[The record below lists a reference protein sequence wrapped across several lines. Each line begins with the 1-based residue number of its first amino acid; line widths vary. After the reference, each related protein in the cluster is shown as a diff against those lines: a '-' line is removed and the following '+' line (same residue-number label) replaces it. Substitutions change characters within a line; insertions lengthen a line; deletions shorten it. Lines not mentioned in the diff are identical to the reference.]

1 MRRSRPFK
9 RSDRQIRIP
18 NSGLQAAYLKL
29 TTAKLC
35 SSIYQQSR
43 ETRLLLFKVIGT
55 QEIGCMRALAILLP
69 YAEASPVPVSQSEPF
84 AFEAIVKTMQ
94 TDVCVIG
101 GGPAGSALAAQ
112 LSVLGNRVV
121 LVERAEFPRRHLGES
136 LTPGVRTL
144 LESIG
149 AGDVF
154 GKTGAS
160 PVESVLVNWDKG
172 LRERIDPE
180 SRGTIVDR
188 GRFDALLL
196 KHARAAGVQ
205 VLQPAVFRDC
215 SPLAEG
221 WRVTVEQGGE
231 TIHVSARFLAD
242 ASGRAFA
249 TRGRKRRTGA
259 RTTAYYAYWQG
270 SDLPKRP
277 RVEAG
282 SDAWYWG
289 VPIPDGTYNTLVFVD
304 PRTYSPDVVQEMVAR
319 SGLLEGCR
327 DIHMVSPFQAADA
340 TPYIDE
346 QSVTHNSIKVG
357 DAALSIDPLSSSG
370 VQKAIQTAL
379 SGAVV
384 VNTLLRRQE
393 SRGAAVEFYRSS
405 LTDASERH
413 RRWTS
418 EYYGAAAA
426 TRKSEF
432 WRQRSSI
439 DNPAEPVPR
448 LNAGD
453 FADEQLALSLDL
465 RLVESPCIDGEF
477 VTLKTALQHPALE
490 RPVTYVGGSEMPPL
504 VRRLRPGMKPM
515 EIALLWSDQVPIRS
529 GLALTGWLLSKGL
542 LVRARDERAQ
552 KPTHQI
558 TAFRL

>member
-1 MRRSRPFK
+1 MK
-9 RSDRQIRIP
+9 
-18 NSGLQAAYLKL
+18 A
-29 TTAKLC
+29 
-35 SSIYQQSR
+35 
-43 ETRLLLFKVIGT
+43 
-55 QEIGCMRALAILLP
+55 
-69 YAEASPVPVSQSEPF
+69 
-84 AFEAIVKTMQ
+84 MQ

-101 GGPAGSALAAQ
+101 GGPAGSTLAAQ
-112 LSVLGNRVV
+112 LSVLGNSVV

-149 AGDVF
+149 AGEVF
-154 GKTGAS
+154 RKAGAS
-160 PVESVLVNWDKG
+160 AVESVLVNWDKG
-172 LRERIDPE
+172 LKERIDPE

-196 KHARAAGVQ
+196 QHARAAGVQ
-205 VLQPAVFRDC
+205 VLQPAVSRDC

-221 WRVTVEQGGE
+221 WRVTVEQGE
-231 TIHVSARFLAD
+231 KTTHVSARFLAD

-249 TRGRKRRTGA
+249 TRGRKRPTGV
-259 RTTAYYAYWQG
+259 RTTAFYSYWQG
-270 SDLPKRP
+270 SDLPKRA
-277 RVEAG
+277 RIEAG

-304 PRTYSPDVVQEMVAR
+304 PRTYPRNVIQEMVAR
-319 SGLLEGCR
+319 SGLLKGCR
-327 DIHMVSPFQAADA
+327 DIHLVSPVQAADA

-384 VNTLLRRQE
+384 VNTLLRRQGSE
-393 SRGAAVEFYRSS
+393 DAAVEFYRSS
-405 LTDASERH
+405 LTHASERH
-413 RRWTS
+413 RRWAS
-418 EYYGAAAA
+418 QFYGAAAA

-432 WRQRSSI
+432 WRQRSSV
-439 DNPAEPVPR
+439 DNPVVPVSA

-477 VTLKTALQHPALE
+477 VTLKTAMQHPALE
-490 RPVTYVGGSEMPPL
+490 RPVTYVAGSEMPPL
-504 VRRLRPGMKPM
+504 VRRLRRPMKPM
-515 EIALLWSDQVPIRS
+515 EIALLWSDQVPIRT
-529 GLALTGWLLSKGL
+529 GLALTGWLISNGL
-542 LVRARDERAQ
+542 LIRARDQKTAQ
-552 KPTHQI
+552 REI
-558 TAFRL
+558 SRFRI

>member
-1 MRRSRPFK
+1 
-9 RSDRQIRIP
+9 
-18 NSGLQAAYLKL
+18 
-29 TTAKLC
+29 
-35 SSIYQQSR
+35 
-43 ETRLLLFKVIGT
+43 
-55 QEIGCMRALAILLP
+55 
-69 YAEASPVPVSQSEPF
+69 
-84 AFEAIVKTMQ
+84 MQ

-101 GGPAGSALAAQ
+101 GGPAGSVLAAQ

-121 LVERAEFPRRHLGES
+121 LVERSEFPRRHLGES

-149 AGDVF
+149 AGDIF
-154 GKTGAS
+154 GKAGAS
-160 PVESVLVNWDKG
+160 PVESVLVNWDTG

-180 SRGTIVDR
+180 CRGTIVDR

-196 KHARAAGVQ
+196 KHANAAGVQ

-221 WRVTVEQGGE
+221 WRITVEKGGE
-231 TIHVSARFLAD
+231 TIHIGARFLAD
-242 ASGRAFA
+242 ASGRVFA
-249 TRGRKRRTGA
+249 TRGRKRRAGA
-259 RTTAYYAYWQG
+259 RTTAFYAYWKG
-270 SDLPKRP
+270 SDLPKQP

-304 PRTYSPDVVQEMVAR
+304 PRTYSPDMIQEMVAR

-327 DIHMVSPFQAADA
+327 DIHLISAFQAADA
-340 TPYIDE
+340 TPYMDE
-346 QSVTHNSIKVG
+346 QSVTHSSIKVG

-379 SGAVV
+379 SGTVV

-393 SRGAAVEFYRSS
+393 SQAAAVEFYQSS
-405 LTDASERH
+405 LLDASERH
-413 RRWTS
+413 SRWAS

-432 WRQRSSI
+432 WRQRSSV
-439 DNPAEPVPR
+439 NRPAEPVPA

-453 FADEQLALSLDL
+453 FADEQLALSADL

-477 VTLKTALQHPALE
+477 VTLKTAMRHPGLE
-490 RPVTYVGGSEMPPL
+490 RPVTYVAGSEMPPL
-504 VRRLRPGMKPM
+504 VRRLRPGLTPM
-515 EIALLWSDQVPIRS
+515 EIAVLWSDKVPIRT
-529 GLALTGWLLSKGL
+529 GLALTSWLIRNRL
-542 LVRARDERAQ
+542 LIPAVDEKAVQ
-552 KPTHQI
+552 CESP
-558 TAFRL
+558 RLCL

>member
-1 MRRSRPFK
+1 
-9 RSDRQIRIP
+9 
-18 NSGLQAAYLKL
+18 
-29 TTAKLC
+29 
-35 SSIYQQSR
+35 
-43 ETRLLLFKVIGT
+43 V
-55 QEIGCMRALAILLP
+55 
-69 YAEASPVPVSQSEPF
+69 
-84 AFEAIVKTMQ
+84 
-94 TDVCVIG
+94 
-101 GGPAGSALAAQ
+101 LAAQ
-112 LSVLGNRVV
+112 LSVLGNQVV

-144 LESIG
+144 LESFG

-154 GKTGAS
+154 GKAGAS
-160 PVESVLVNWDKG
+160 AIESVLVNWGDG

-180 SRGTIVDR
+180 NRGTFVDR

-205 VLQPAVFRDC
+205 VLQPAVSRSC
-215 SPLAEG
+215 IPLAEG
-221 WRVTVEQGGE
+221 WRVFVEQGGE
-231 TIHVSARFLAD
+231 TIEIRARFLAD

-259 RTTAYYAYWQG
+259 RTTAFYAYWQG
-270 SDLPKRP
+270 SDLPKLARI
-277 RVEAG
+277 EAG

-304 PRTYSPDVVQEMVAR
+304 PRGYDRDVIQEMVAR

-327 DIHMVSPFQAADA
+327 DVHLVSPIQAVDA

-384 VNTLLRRQE
+384 VNTLLRRQG
-393 SRGAAVEFYRSS
+393 SVGTAIEFYRSS
-405 LTDASERH
+405 LMDASDHH
-413 RRWTS
+413 RRWAG

-426 TRKSEF
+426 TRKSDF
-432 WRQRSSI
+432 WQQRSSI

-490 RPVTYVGGSEMPPL
+490 RPVTYVGGSEMPSL

-515 EIALLWSDQVPIRS
+515 EIALLWSDQVPLRT
-529 GLALTGWLLSKGL
+529 GLALTGWLISNGL
-542 LVRARDERAQ
+542 LIRASDGIAAQ
-552 KPTHQI
+552 PEIQD
-558 TAFRL
+558 FRV

>member
-1 MRRSRPFK
+1 MK
-9 RSDRQIRIP
+9 
-18 NSGLQAAYLKL
+18 A
-29 TTAKLC
+29 
-35 SSIYQQSR
+35 
-43 ETRLLLFKVIGT
+43 
-55 QEIGCMRALAILLP
+55 
-69 YAEASPVPVSQSEPF
+69 
-84 AFEAIVKTMQ
+84 MQ

-101 GGPAGSALAAQ
+101 GGPAGSVLAAQ
-112 LSVLGNRVV
+112 LSVLGNQVV

-154 GKTGAS
+154 GKAGAS
-160 PVESVLVNWDKG
+160 AVESVLVNWGDG

-180 SRGTIVDR
+180 NRGTFVDR

-205 VLQPAVFRDC
+205 VLQPAVFREC
-215 SPLAEG
+215 SPLADS
-221 WRVTVEQGGE
+221 WRVTVDQGGE
-231 TIHVSARFLAD
+231 TIHVITRFLAD

-259 RTTAYYAYWQG
+259 RTTAFYAYWQG
-270 SDLPKRP
+270 SDLPKLARI
-277 RVEAG
+277 EAD
-282 SDAWYWG
+282 SDAWFWG
-289 VPIPDGTYNTLVFVD
+289 VPIPDETYNTLVFVD
-304 PRTYSPDVVQEMVAR
+304 PQTYAPDAIQEMVAR
-319 SGLLEGCR
+319 SGLLEGCH
-327 DIHMVSPFQAADA
+327 DVHLVSPIQAADA

-393 SRGAAVEFYRSS
+393 SASAAVEFYQSS

-413 RRWTS
+413 CRWAS
-418 EYYGAAAA
+418 EYYGAAGA
-426 TRKSEF
+426 TRKAEF
-432 WRQRSSI
+432 WRKRSSRA
-439 DNPAEPVPR
+439 NSAEPVPT
-448 LNAGD
+448 LNAAD
-453 FADEQLALSLDL
+453 FAEEQLALSLDL

-490 RPVTYVGGSEMPPL
+490 RPVTYVAGSDIPPL

-515 EIALLWSDQVPIRS
+515 EIALLWSDQVPIRT
-529 GLALTGWLLSKGL
+529 GLALTGWLICNGL
-542 LVRARDERAQ
+542 LIRASDGVASQPEIQ
-552 KPTHQI
+552 D
-558 TAFRL
+558 FRV